1 MQFYQDIMSQKEKK
15 WYLFLLTIWLASVV
29 VFFGW
34 WFNPEHVVS
43 GFGTFLNTIIIGWST
58 LLPAY
63 YFALLWRMKRP
74 NPELPVP
81 SGRVAMVVTKVP
93 SESFEMVTGT
103 LTAVLAQSHAHD
115 TWLADEDPT
124 DEMIAWCEDHKVLVS
139 CRKGISE
146 YHRTSWPRRAKTKE
160 GNLAYFYD
168 QYGYERYDY
177 VVQMDADHYPE
188 PGYLENMLR
197 PFNDPKIGYVAAPS
211 ICDRNTHESWV
222 AMARVDAEAT
232 LHGALQA
239 GCNDGLAPMCIGS
252 HYAVRT
258 CALKSIGGLG
268 PELAEDHST
277 TLLMN
282 AGGWRGAFAFDA
294 IAHGYGAYG
303 FYDAITQEFQW
314 ARSLMAIFYELTPK
328 CLGKLSPRLKLQFLF
343 SQLWYPLTGLAM
355 LASYVLPVM
364 AVAGNAPLINV
375 DYLDFVLHFL
385 PTSASCL
392 AIVLWVQSSGWTRPA
407 KSHVLTWKVV
417 LFQLVRWPWILLGCL
432 DATVS
437 FIGNKTTSRFRV
449 TPKGGR
455 RPLPYGTLFS
465 YLLVSVISGTVVCL
479 GSHGASILGY
489 YYLLAFNCIV
499 YLTVTMTVIV
509 LHFGEDLKVR
519 PLDMI
524 SIVAAPAYQAGRNWL
539 SDNLPKGDRRLGPNA
554 VIPGEYFKKT
564 LTDILKAGLSSA
576 PPSSS

>member
-93 SESFEMVTGT
+93 SESFEMVTET

-124 DEMIAWCEDHKVLVS
+124 DDMIAWCEDHKVLVS

-146 YHRTSWPRRAKTKE
+146 YHRTAWPRRAKTKE

-188 PGYLENMLR
+188 PGYLENMLQ
-197 PFNDPKIGYVAAPS
+197 PFGDPKIGYVAAPS
-211 ICDRNTHESWV
+211 ICDRNAHESWV

-239 GCNDGLAPMCIGS
+239 GVMTDWPQCVLGLTMLSEHAPS
-252 HYAVRT
+252 S
-258 CALKSIGGLG
+258 LSGGLV
-268 PELAEDHST
+268 PNSQKT
-277 TLLMN
+277 IPQTLLMN

-328 CLGKLSPRLKLQFLF
+328 SLGKLSPRLKLQFLF

-364 AVAGNAPLINV
+364 AVASNAPLINV

-509 LHFGEDLKVR
+509 LHLLKSEVR
-519 PLDMI
+519 P
-524 SIVAAPAYQAGRNWL
+524 GR
-539 SDNLPKGDRRLGPNA
+539 
-554 VIPGEYFKKT
+554 
-564 LTDILKAGLSSA
+564 
-576 PPSSS
+576 